1 VSGGPG
7 ASKKRLIVGVTGAT
21 GSIYA
26 IRLLEALRTTEVES
40 HLVVSRWGA
49 RTLLHETDRT
59 LDEVRSLA
67 THSYK
72 DNDQG
77 ARISSGSFVTL
88 GMIIIP
94 CSVKTL
100 ADIAHGHSDDLV
112 HRAADVVLKERRRLV
127 LAVREA
133 PFTDIHLENML
144 KLSRMGVVISPPL
157 PAFYNRPKT
166 IEELVDHTVARL
178 LDLFDIHTEDTK
190 RWTGQ
195 LGTGTQAAN
204 ASLPRS
210 PLPPRHPSPRR
221 RPGPSAKVPSADRG
235 SAKIPLADREDPR
248 AKPRAAD
255 REDPRAKPPLADRE
269 DLRARVPSAD
279 REEPKPKRPKK

>member
-1 VSGGPG
+1 
-7 ASKKRLIVGVTGAT
+7 VGVTGAT

-26 IRLLEALRTTEVES
+26 VRLLEALRRTDVES
-40 HLVVSRWGA
+40 HLVLSRWGA
-49 RTLLHETDRT
+49 RTLIHETDRT

-88 GMIIIP
+88 GMIIVP

-100 ADIAHGHSDDLV
+100 ADIAHGHSGELV

-133 PFTDIHLENML
+133 PFSDIHLENML

-157 PAFYNRPKT
+157 PAFYHRPQS
-166 IEELVDHTVARL
+166 ILDLVDHTVARW
-178 LDLFDIHTEDTK
+178 LDLFGIQLEDTK
-190 RWTGQ
+190 RWTGEMNPGNPTP
-195 LGTGTQAAN
+195 LQATKN
-204 ASLPRS
+204 SKK
-210 PLPPRHPSPRR
+210 SPRR
-221 RPGPSAKVPSADRG
+221 SNQR
-235 SAKIPLADREDPR
+235 
-248 AKPRAAD
+248 
-255 REDPRAKPPLADRE
+255 
-269 DLRARVPSAD
+269 
-279 REEPKPKRPKK
+279 